1 MLTRAS
7 LWHYRH
13 LHLLVAAGVA
23 TAVAVLAGAVLVGA
37 SVRASLRDLA
47 LQRLGKTDVAI
58 SSVTSFSARLGAAM
72 AVAAPDTVQQTAS
85 LIAVSGTVTHAGSG
99 RMAAGV
105 HIYGVDEAFWSFH
118 AVAPVTLSGR
128 EAALSESL
136 AAELGATDG
145 DAVIVRASGPSD
157 IPLATLQGRR
167 DDAGVR
173 IRVTMLRTL
182 DAARMGEFA
191 LQPGQ
196 GPVAAVFVPLS
207 LLQRELKLQGRANTI
222 LVQHTPREGAP
233 DPARVPVDAVQR
245 AWLAGA
251 SLPDHGVRI
260 RRVPGDRV
268 MALEGLGG
276 YISPDVVARV
286 LAALSRLQRPGV
298 PALTYVA
305 NTIRVGDRAVPYSTV
320 SAIDVDGYNR
330 LSVPAGPPAPGT
342 DAMSDGDPLVR
353 GSLQVNVGRGGVRVG
368 RVQVTEAER
377 APARPAPGAR
387 TRAARSQAAGVAS
400 PERPPE
406 GPVWLNEWAAEDL
419 DARIGDAV
427 HLDYF
432 VWTDEGGLE
441 TRQTTLT
448 LQGVLPMMRIG
459 GDRTLTPDYPGITD
473 APDLGAWDPPFP
485 VDLSLVRPKD
495 EAYWDQ
501 WRAAPKAFVPL
512 EIGQRLWGSRF
523 GDVSS
528 IRFALRDAEAV
539 AAAVRQEMS
548 SQVLVRPVRQ
558 EALASAAGTT
568 DFGEYFLYFS
578 FFLVVSALLIAYL
591 FFALGVEQRAREV
604 GLLTAVGYPPGRVRR
619 QLLTEG
625 LAIVVVGVIAGV
637 AGAVGY
643 AALIMHGLRTWW
655 VGAVGTTA
663 LQLHVDPLALGV
675 GAGGATLAAVL
686 AIWMGTG
693 ALARRT
699 PRALLSGAGIEPAVT
714 HGAVA
719 LTPVLAV
726 VAVAIGL
733 VVATEAGVLGD
744 TAGFFGAGGALL
756 VGGLL
761 LVRGVVRRRLVSHT
775 PSPGVSGIAA
785 LGQSHVAWRPAR
797 TVLTV
802 SLIAFATFVLVSVVA
817 FQRDA
822 AGISL
827 ARDGG
832 TGGFVLLAESA
843 VPLMHDP
850 NTEAGRASLG
860 LEADV
865 LDGAEVTRLR
875 LRPGDEASCL
885 TLYQPRNPRIVGV
898 GPADVEGRFAFANR
912 GAAPPG
918 TSPWR
923 LLDETL
929 PDGAVPAIVDQTTL
943 TYVLH
948 LEVGDA
954 FSFAPDG
961 VNPITLR
968 IVGAL
973 ADSVLQSELIIGE
986 SAFVRLFPRHEG
998 YRVWLIDA
1006 PEARAAEIATAVEDR
1021 LADSG
1026 VDVVETRARLASYH
1040 QVENTYLATFQAL
1053 GALGLLLGT
1062 LGVGAVLARNVLERQ
1077 REWGLLRAVGYEP
1090 AHLRR
1095 LVLSESAALVV
1106 GGVLIGTVSAALA
1119 VAPAIVERAQA
1130 LPLAALAGVLAA
1142 VLVVGL
1148 LASLAALRLATR
1160 TSVVGAIR
1168 SE

>member
-23 TAVAVLAGAVLVGA
+23 VAVAVLAGAVLVGA
-37 SVRASLRDLA
+37 SVRESLRDLA
-47 LQRLGKTDVAI
+47 LQRLGATDIAV
-58 SSVTSFSARLGAAM
+58 STTTSFSARLGAGM
-72 AVAAPDTVQQTAS
+72 AVASPDTVKQTVS
-85 LIAVSGTVTHAGSG
+85 LVAVTGTVTHAGSG

-105 HIYGVDEAFWSFH
+105 HIYGVDEAFWAFH
-118 AVAPVTLSGR
+118 DVPPVTLSGR
-128 EAALSESL
+128 DAALSESL
-136 AAELGATDG
+136 AAELGAGEG
-145 DAVIVRASGPSD
+145 DAVILRASGPSD
-157 IPLATLQGRR
+157 IPLGTLQGRR

-173 IRVTMLRTL
+173 IRVTMARALEGT
-182 DAARMGEFA
+182 RMGEFA

-207 LLQRELKLQGRANTI
+207 LLQRELALQDRVNTI
-222 LVQHTPREGAP
+222 LVRHAPRDGAP
-233 DPARVPVDAVQR
+233 DASRAPVEAVQR
-245 AWLAGA
+245 AWLAA
-251 SLPDHGVRI
+251 AALPDHGVRI

-268 MALEGLGG
+268 LALEGLGG
-276 YISPDVVARV
+276 FINPDVVSRV
-286 LAALSRLQRPGV
+286 LAALTRVQRPGV

-305 NTIRVGDRAVPYSTV
+305 NAIRIGDRAIPYSTV
-320 SAIDVDGYNR
+320 TAIDVDGYNR

-342 DAMSDGDPLVR
+342 DMLSDGDPLVR

-377 APARPAPGAR
+377 PPARPDPPLREARAPAGAP
-387 TRAARSQAAGVAS
+387 TLPARPS
-400 PERPPE
+400 E

-419 DARIGDAV
+419 DARVGDTV
-427 HLDYF
+427 QLEYF

-441 TRQTTLT
+441 TRQATLT

-485 VDLSLVRPKD
+485 VDLSRVRPKD

-512 EIGQRLWGSRF
+512 ELGQRLWGSRF
-523 GDVSS
+523 GNVSS
-528 IRFALRDAEAV
+528 IRFALRDSEAV
-539 AAAVRQEMS
+539 AAAARQDIS
-548 SQVLVRPVRQ
+548 SQVLVRAVRQ
-558 EALASAAGTT
+558 EALAAANGTT

-591 FFALGVEQRAREV
+591 FFALGIEQRAREV
-604 GLLTAVGYPPGRVRR
+604 GLLTAVGYAPRQVRR
-619 QLLTEG
+619 QFLGEG
-625 LAIVVVGVIAGV
+625 LAVLLAGVIPGI

-663 LQLHVDPLALGV
+663 LQLHVDPVALAAGV
-675 GAGGATLAAVL
+675 GGAIAAALV
-686 AIWMGTG
+686 AIWFGTA
-693 ALARRT
+693 ALARRS
-699 PRALLSGAGIEPAVT
+699 PRALLSGAGGEPVIASGSV
-714 HGAVA
+714 GLAPGLA
-719 LTPVLAV
+719 LVSA
-726 VAVAIGL
+726 AIGL
-733 VVATEAGVLGD
+733 VIATRAGVVGS
-744 TAGFFGAGGALL
+744 TPGFFGAGGALL

-761 LVRGVVRRRLVSHT
+761 LVRGWVRRRLLGHAT
-775 PSPGVSGIAA
+775 SPGVSGVWS
-785 LGQSHVAWRPAR
+785 LGQSHIAWRPAR

-817 FQRDA
+817 FERDA

-827 ARDGG
+827 AREGG

-850 NTEAGRASLG
+850 NTDTGRASLG
-860 LEADV
+860 LDRDALREARF
-865 LDGAEVTRLR
+865 TRLR

-898 GPADVEGRFAFANR
+898 NPAEMEGRFSFAATAPR
-912 GAAPPG
+912 DTGA
-918 TSPWR
+918 SPWR
-923 LLDETL
+923 LLDQEM

-943 TYVLH
+943 AYVLH
-948 LEVGDA
+948 LQVGDA

-961 VNPITLR
+961 VNTVTLR

-986 SAFVRLFPRHEG
+986 AAFVRLFPRHEG
-998 YRVWLIDA
+998 YRVWLIEA
-1006 PEARAAEIATAVEDR
+1006 PESRAGALSTMLEDR

-1026 VDVVETRARLASYH
+1026 VDVVETRTRLASYH

-1095 LVLSESAALVV
+1095 LVLGESAVLVL
-1106 GGVLIGTVSAALA
+1106 GGVTIGTIAAAVA
-1119 VAPAIVERAQA
+1119 VAPALLDRAQT
-1130 LPLAALAGVLAA
+1130 LPLAALGGVLAA
-1142 VLVVGL
+1142 VVAVGL
-1148 LASLAALRLATR
+1148 LASLAALQLATR
-1160 TSVVGAIR
+1160 TTVVGAIR